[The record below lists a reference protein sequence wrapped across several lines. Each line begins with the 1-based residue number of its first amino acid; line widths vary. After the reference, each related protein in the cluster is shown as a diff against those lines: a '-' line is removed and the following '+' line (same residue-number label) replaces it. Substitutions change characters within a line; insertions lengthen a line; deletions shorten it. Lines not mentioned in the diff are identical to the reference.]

1 MTRLL
6 LCRFEQNNDLCTI
19 DKTTNFLSMEEAKVK
34 KKKKEGLAKETI
46 NIIRT
51 TQRNNI
57 ELTHI
62 ADNKANVLLS
72 LNAIMLTFLIPNVVA
87 NTEFV
92 LEKMLYIPL
101 VILACTCFA
110 TIYISTIV
118 LKPSSFDKFRDEN
131 NVEGNFSPF
140 FFGNFYKMESK
151 DFFEYMQDALADKQN
166 IRVHLSQDMYYVG
179 RRLGFKMLWV
189 RRAFSL
195 FLWGI
200 FLSLASTALVLFL

>member
-1 MTRLL
+1 MR
-6 LCRFEQNNDLCTI
+6 
-19 DKTTNFLSMEEAKVK
+19 NFAPDQLQAVNMEATKPKKK
-34 KKKKEGLAKETI
+34 KKKKEGLSKETI
-46 NIIRT
+46 NIVRT

-72 LNAIMLTFLIPNVVA
+72 LNAIMLTFLIPSVVA
-87 NTEFV
+87 NTEYII
-92 LEKMLYIPL
+92 EKMLYVPL

-110 TIYISTIV
+110 TIYISTVV

-131 NVEGNFSPF
+131 SLNGNFSPF
-140 FFGNFYKMESK
+140 FFGNYYKMESEE
-151 DFFEYMQDALADKQN
+151 FFRYMQEALSKKEN
-166 IRVHLSQDMYYVG
+166 IKLHLAQDMYYVG
-179 RRLGFKMLWV
+179 RRLGYKMLWI

-200 FLSLASTALVLFL
+200 FLSLVSTALVLVF

>member
-1 MTRLL
+1 
-6 LCRFEQNNDLCTI
+6 
-19 DKTTNFLSMEEAKVK
+19 MEEVKPKK
-34 KKKKEGLAKETI
+34 KKKKEGLSKETI

-87 NTEFV
+87 NTNFIIES
-92 LEKMLYIPL
+92 MLYVPL
-101 VILACTCFA
+101 VILAFTCFA

-131 NVEGNFSPF
+131 SVGGNFSPF
-140 FFGNFYKMESK
+140 FFGNFYKMESQE
-151 DFFEYMQDALADKQN
+151 FFQYMQNALSEKEN
-166 IRVHLSQDMYYVG
+166 IKLHLSQDMYYVG

-200 FLSLASTALVLFL
+200 FFSLISTAIVLFAA